1 MSDMSAELSFKTE
14 WHDLYNALVACSK
27 LVSRHSP
34 SVAVAYGGLYI
45 EVSAVTADIGGV
57 MSVTARH
64 SGRGSFALSPAQV
77 DQVVK
82 IFPRPGEDDW
92 RAEITVDASKKVVVF
107 TKKTGERLEL
117 PRVDIPGTAA
127 RHQEVLEKYRDLPLG
142 QDLVSV
148 TIDQARLWK
157 VAQCAKVLD
166 APVTLWQTTAD
177 DDVYSPITFK
187 VGSLRGFM
195 RPWGW
200 QPEENTEQ
208 PQQPQTKK
216 GDCAVP
222 GQGDLIMELSNGH
235 Q

>member
-1 MSDMSAELSFKTE
+1 MSAELSFKTE
-14 WHDLYNALVACSK
+14 WHDLYNASVACSK

-64 SGRGSFALSPAQV
+64 SGRGSFALTPAQV

-92 RAEITVDASKKVVVF
+92 SAEITVDASNDVVVF
-107 TKKTGERLEL
+107 TKESGERLEL

-127 RHQEVLEKYRDLPLG
+127 KHQELLEKYRDLPCE
-142 QDLVSV
+142 QDLPSV
-148 TIDQARLWK
+148 TAEHTRLWK
-157 VAQCAKVLD
+157 VAQCAKVLN
-166 APVTLWQTTAD
+166 ASVTLWQTKAEDET
-177 DDVYSPITFK
+177 YSPLTFK

-195 RPWGW
+195 MPCGW
-200 QPEENTEQ
+200 EPETSTEKA
-208 PQQPQTKK
+208 PANQTKK
-216 GDCAVP
+216 DDHAVP

-235 Q
+235 H

>member
-1 MSDMSAELSFKTE
+1 MTAELSFKTE
-14 WHDLYNALVACSK
+14 WHELYNALVACSK

-34 SVAVAYGGLYI
+34 RVAVAYGGLYI
-45 EVSAVTADIGGV
+45 EVSAVTADLGGG
-57 MSVTARH
+57 MSVTAKH
-64 SGRGSFALSPAQV
+64 SGRGSFALTPAQV

-82 IFPRPGEDDW
+82 IFPRPRVDDG

-107 TKKTGERLEL
+107 TKESGERLEL

-127 RHQEVLEKYRDLPLG
+127 RHQELLEKYRDLPLG

-208 PQQPQTKK
+208 PQQPETKK

>member
-1 MSDMSAELSFKTE
+1 MSAELSFKTE

>member
-1 MSDMSAELSFKTE
+1 MSEELSFRTE

-57 MSVTARH
+57 MSLTAEH
-64 SGRGSFALSPAQV
+64 SGRGSFALTPAQV

-92 RAEITVDASKKVVVF
+92 SAEITVDASNDVVVF
-107 TKKTGERLEL
+107 TKESGERLEL

-127 RHQEVLEKYRDLPLG
+127 RHRESLEKYRDLPCE
-142 QDLVSV
+142 QDLASV
-148 TIDQARLWK
+148 TAEHTRLWK
-157 VAQCAKVLD
+157 VAQCAKVLND
-166 APVTLWQTTAD
+166 SVTLWHKKAED
-177 DDVYSPITFK
+177 EIYSPLTFK

-195 RPWGW
+195 MPYGW
-200 QPEENTEQ
+200 EPETNAETTN
-208 PQQPQTKK
+208 QTKK
-216 GDCAVP
+216 DDRAVP

-235 Q
+235 H